1 MDVRIGQRHQGQTS
15 ARSIYEFR
23 QARVQCSVLRLRAW
37 VWVDG
42 VVRSGTFGKKKERKK
57 KKKKKRAAN
66 DRTENKQV
74 PRSITPV

>member
-23 QARVQCSVLRLRAW
+23 QARVQCSVLLLRAW

-42 VVRSGTFGKKKERKK
+42 VVRSGTFGKKKEEKK
-57 KKKKKRAAN
+57 KKKTAN
-66 DRTENKQV
+66 DCTENKQV